1 MVSLSLLLFL
11 VLINTVAF
19 VLCVEQF
26 NRFDFP
32 PRFVFGSGTSAY
44 QVEGAA
50 FEDGRTPSIWD
61 TFAHAGFMHGDT
73 GDIACDGYHKYKEDI
88 QLMVETGLEAYRF
101 SISWSRLI
109 PHGRGPVNPK
119 GLEFYNNF
127 INELIRHGIQPHATL
142 VHSDLPQALEYE
154 YGGWLSRNV
163 VKDFTV
169 YADVCFRNF
178 GDRVLHWTT
187 FNEANI
193 FVLGGYDVG
202 ITPPHRCSPPF
213 GTNCSKGNSSS
224 EPYIAAH
231 NILLAHASAANLY
244 KNKYQGRQQGFIG
257 INIFVYWYVPYTN
270 ATEDVIATQRAIDF
284 YIGWFV
290 DPLVVGDYPDI
301 MKKNAGTRIPAFT
314 AVESKQVKGS
324 FDFIGVNHYATLY
337 VKDDN
342 RSLKMDNR
350 DWNADSAIQTIS
362 DHGDTPPPPG
372 EFPITPSGLVG
383 VLEYFKQCYGNP
395 PIYIQENGQRTDRNA
410 ALQDTGRVKYLH
422 GYIGGLLDAV
432 RNGSNARGYFTWAF
446 LDVFELLDGFESSYG
461 LYYVD
466 MDSKDLERYPKL
478 SAHWYSNFLKGRNIS
493 ALSQSHFSQ

>member
-1 MVSLSLLLFL
+1 MRVNERLNSTDLIFLLTLSLVQGPLLTRL
-11 VLINTVAF
+11 RELHLKTEELQAF
-19 VLCVEQF
+19 
-26 NRFDFP
+26 
-32 PRFVFGSGTSAY
+32 GT
-44 QVEGAA
+44 
-50 FEDGRTPSIWD
+50 PLL
-61 TFAHAGFMHGDT
+61 ML
-73 GDIACDGYHKYKEDI
+73 EDI

-109 PHGRGPVNPK
+109 PR
-119 GLEFYNNF
+119 
-127 INELIRHGIQPHATL
+127 IQPHATL
-142 VHSDLPQALEYE
+142 VHSDLPQVLEDE

-163 VKDFTV
+163 VYGSRLQLDS
-169 YADVCFRNF
+169 ASLIF
-178 GDRVLHWTT
+178 GTPGTYFGNEINHLVLHWTT

-284 YIGWFV
+284 YTGWFV
-290 DPLVVGDYPDI
+290 DPLVFGDYPDI

-342 RSLKMDNR
+342 SSLKMDNR

-362 DHGDTPPPPG
+362 HQGDTPPPPG

-410 ALQDTGRVKYLH
+410 VLQDTGRVKYLH

-478 SAHWYSNFLKGRNIS
+478 SAHWYSKFLKGRNIS